1 MTTKAR
7 RFITRSGFRAL
18 GSLAVVA
25 ALTAGVAAG
34 GAAAK
39 PEPRA
44 APRAGSE
51 DWKWSWTLPAGKVIE
66 IKGVNGSIRAERTTG
81 DQVQVRAWKRAR
93 HSDPASV
100 KIEFVEHE
108 GGVTVCAVYP
118 GTSRDDPNECAPGER
133 GHMSTRR
140 NDVEV
145 EFEVLV
151 PGGVG
156 FTGRTVNGG
165 VEGYVLAGP
174 VEAHTVNGAVVVSTT
189 GPAAATTVNGSITV
203 RMGCGPRSDRLEF
216 TTVNGQITIE
226 LPDSI
231 DADVRA
237 STVNGTIES
246 ELPLTVQGSFSRHR
260 IEGRLGRGGPGLEL
274 ETVNGS
280 IRLRRATI

>member
-1 MTTKAR
+1 MAMH
-7 RFITRSGFRAL
+7 FFSRSGLHRL
-18 GSLAVVA
+18 GWMAIVA
-25 ALTAGVAAG
+25 ALTAGLAAG

-44 APRAGSE
+44 VPRAGSE
-51 DWKWSWTLPAGKVIE
+51 DWKWSWTLPAGKAIE
-66 IKGVNGSIRAERTTG
+66 IKGVNGYIRAERTTG
-81 DQVQVRAWKRAR
+81 AQVQVRAWKRAR

-118 GTSRDDPNECAPGER
+118 SPSRLDPNECAPGER
-133 GHMSTRR
+133 GHMNTRN

-151 PGGVG
+151 PAGVG

-165 VEGYVLAGP
+165 VEANALAGP
-174 VEAHTVNGAVVVSTT
+174 VVAHTVNGSIAVSTS
-189 GPAAATTVNGSITV
+189 GAAAATTVNGSITA
-203 RMGCGPRSDRLEF
+203 RIGRGPRDDRIGF
-216 TTVNGQITIE
+216 STVNGQITLE
-226 LPDSI
+226 LPDSV

-246 ELPLTVQGSFSRHR
+246 ELPLTVQGSFGRRR
-260 IEGRLGRGGPGLEL
+260 IEGKLGRGGPGLEL

>member
-1 MTTKAR
+1 MTMH
-7 RFITRSGFRAL
+7 FITRSGLHGL
-18 GSLAVVA
+18 GSLAIVA
-25 ALTAGVAAG
+25 ALAAGLAAG
-34 GAAAK
+34 GASAK

-44 APRAGSE
+44 AARAGTE
-51 DWKWSWTLPAGKVIE
+51 DWKWSWTVPAGKVIE
-66 IKGVNGSIRAERTTG
+66 VKGVNGAIRAERAAG

-100 KIEFVEHE
+100 KIEFVEHP

-118 GTSRDDPNECAPGER
+118 STSRNDPNECAPGER
-133 GHMSTRR
+133 GHMNTRH

-151 PGGVG
+151 PAGVG

-165 VEGYVLAGP
+165 VEAYALAGP
-174 VEAHTVNGAVVVSTT
+174 VEAHTVNGSIEVSTT
-189 GPAAATTVNGSITV
+189 GPAAASTVNGSITA
-203 RMGCGPRSDRLEF
+203 RMGSGPREDRIAF
-216 TTVNGQITIE
+216 NTVNGQITLE
-226 LPDSI
+226 LPDSV